1 MDNLTIFDTR
11 DTSIDEIYHELSNR
25 MRFLED
31 LGMERID
38 SCGFVSSI
46 VSLGIAGQEKLNEK
60 KENVKVI
67 KVWNFKLDHKRL
79 GF

>member
-11 DTSIDEIYHELSNR
+11 DMSIDEINHELSNR

-38 SCGFVSSI
+38 SCGFISSI
-46 VSLGIAGQEKLNEK
+46 VSLGVAGQEKLNEK
-60 KENVKVI
+60 RKCKSN
-67 KVWNFKLDHKRL
+67 
-79 GF
+79 

>member
-11 DTSIDEIYHELSNR
+11 DMSMDEINHELSNR

-31 LGMERID
+31 LGMKHID

-46 VSLGIAGQEKLNEK
+46 MNLGIASQEKWNEK
-60 KENVKVI
+60 K
-67 KVWNFKLDHKRL
+67 KR
-79 GF
+79 

>member
-11 DTSIDEIYHELSNR
+11 DMSIDEISHELSNR

-31 LGMERID
+31 LGMGRID

-46 VSLGIAGQEKLNEK
+46 INLGIAGQEKMEQK
-60 KENVKVI
+60 KSKDN
-67 KVWNFKLDHKRL
+67 
-79 GF
+79 

>member
-11 DTSIDEIYHELSNR
+11 DMSIDEINHELSNR

-31 LGMERID
+31 LGMEHID

-46 VSLGIAGQEKLNEK
+46 MNLGIASQEKWNEK
-60 KENVKVI
+60 RKGK
-67 KVWNFKLDHKRL
+67 K
-79 GF
+79 

>member
-11 DTSIDEIYHELSNR
+11 DMSIDEINHELSNR

-31 LGMERID
+31 LGMKRID

-46 VSLGIAGQEKLNEK
+46 MNLGIASHKKMNEK
-60 KENVKVI
+60 KKS
-67 KVWNFKLDHKRL
+67 
-79 GF
+79 

>member
-11 DTSIDEIYHELSNR
+11 DMSIDEINHELSNR

-31 LGMERID
+31 LGMKRID

-46 VSLGIAGQEKLNEK
+46 MNLGIASQEKWNEK
-60 KENVKVI
+60 RKGK
-67 KVWNFKLDHKRL
+67 K
-79 GF
+79 

>member
-1 MDNLTIFDTR
+1 MEPKKVTSTFQQEVIMNNLTIFDTR
-11 DTSIDEIYHELSNR
+11 DMSIDEINHELSNR

-46 VSLGIAGQEKLNEK
+46 MNLGIASQEKMNEK
-60 KENVKVI
+60 RKG
-67 KVWNFKLDHKRL
+67 KR
-79 GF
+79 

>member
-1 MDNLTIFDTR
+1 MDNLTIFDAR
-11 DTSIDEIYHELSNR
+11 DMSIDEITHELSNR

-46 VSLGIAGQEKLNEK
+46 MNLGIASQEKWNEK
-60 KENVKVI
+60 RKSKSN
-67 KVWNFKLDHKRL
+67 
-79 GF
+79 

>member
-11 DTSIDEIYHELSNR
+11 DMSIDEISHELSNR

-46 VSLGIAGQEKLNEK
+46 INLGIAGQEKMEQK
-60 KENVKVI
+60 K
-67 KVWNFKLDHKRL
+67 
-79 GF
+79 

>member
-11 DTSIDEIYHELSNR
+11 DMSMDEINHELSNR
-25 MRFLED
+25 MKFLEE

-46 VSLGIAGQEKLNEK
+46 MNLGIASQEKCNK
-60 KENVKVI
+60 KGKSN
-67 KVWNFKLDHKRL
+67 
-79 GF
+79 

>member
-11 DTSIDEIYHELSNR
+11 DMSIDEINHELSNR

-31 LGMERID
+31 LGMKRID

-46 VSLGIAGQEKLNEK
+46 MNLSIASQEKMNEK
-60 KENVKVI
+60 K
-67 KVWNFKLDHKRL
+67 KR
-79 GF
+79 

>member
-11 DTSIDEIYHELSNR
+11 DMSMDEINHELSNR
-25 MRFLED
+25 MKFLEE

-46 VSLGIAGQEKLNEK
+46 MNLGIASQEKWNEK
-60 KENVKVI
+60 RKSN
-67 KVWNFKLDHKRL
+67 
-79 GF
+79 

>member
-11 DTSIDEIYHELSNR
+11 DMSIGEINRELGNH

-60 KENVKVI
+60 RKGK
-67 KVWNFKLDHKRL
+67 K
-79 GF
+79 

>member
-11 DTSIDEIYHELSNR
+11 DMSIDEINHELGNR

-31 LGMERID
+31 LGMECID

-46 VSLGIAGQEKLNEK
+46 VNLGIASQEKWNEK
-60 KENVKVI
+60 RKGK
-67 KVWNFKLDHKRL
+67 K
-79 GF
+79 

>member
-11 DTSIDEIYHELSNR
+11 DMSIDEINHELSNR

-38 SCGFVSSI
+38 SCAFVSSI
-46 VSLGIAGQEKLNEK
+46 MNLGIASQEKWNEK
-60 KENVKVI
+60 RKGKSN
-67 KVWNFKLDHKRL
+67 
-79 GF
+79 

>member
-11 DTSIDEIYHELSNR
+11 DMSIGEINRELGKR

-38 SCGFVSSI
+38 SCGLVSSI
-46 VSLGIAGQEKLNEK
+46 VNLGIASQEKQN
-60 KENVKVI
+60 
-67 KVWNFKLDHKRL
+67 
-79 GF
+79 